1 MKKAVLIALALMLLF
16 SLCACNQADIPNDTT
31 VPAADVVEGKLTWEA
46 INAFPIKYPDMPIQ
60 ERRQLCVDFFNFS
73 KNALWTPKENFSY
86 YVSGSDSTPYTLKA
100 GAVYGGFPYMTV
112 SSGNVY
118 RLLDFM
124 DEGGR
129 VDVAKFMVEE
139 PDAAGVYSNRAMRN
153 FGNQCSYAAY
163 WGWARV
169 VNSVQYGLTYFG
181 VPQRDFILLGEYPG
195 CGLEELE
202 MWVPTTRDDENK
214 IDNTVEVC
222 EALGDQQMYQNYAK
236 LHLGDGLVYVTS
248 GGHFIMCASEPTVVY
263 HSDGTVDGQNS
274 FVLITEQTGAW
285 TTTSS
290 DAGGLFLLTDS
301 VNKKVTFQ
309 RLFSGKYV
317 PFTFQEFQE
326 GDVLEDTE
334 YAFSHTGETITREAL
349 FSSKVTSNYAIADLY
364 VIVTDDAGKEVYR
377 HMVRAP
383 GPNWK
388 ELPVVEKY
396 VHEGTEDQQA
406 VVNTLG
412 VLNAGTY
419 NVRIEV
425 QLGTGERPTVY
436 TGTLKA

>member
-1 MKKAVLIALALMLLF
+1 MKKPLFIALALVLLF
-16 SLCACNQADIPNDTT
+16 SLCACSQAETPNDTT
-31 VPAADVVEGKLTWEA
+31 GPAADAVKGKLTWEA

-73 KNALWTPKENFSY
+73 KTALWTPKENFSY
-86 YVSGSDSTPYTLKA
+86 YVSGSETNPYTLKA

-124 DEGGR
+124 DESGR

-139 PDAAGVYSNRAMRN
+139 LDDNGVYSNRAMRN

-169 VNSVQYGLTYFG
+169 VNSAQYGLTYFG
-181 VPQRDFILLGEYPG
+181 VPQRDFILLGEYPD
-195 CGLEELE
+195 CGLEALE

-222 EALGDQQMYQNYAK
+222 EELGEEQMYKNYAA

-248 GGHFIMCASEPTVVY
+248 GGHFIMCTSEPTVHY
-263 HSDGTVDGQNS
+263 RSDGTVDGQNS

-285 TTTSS
+285 TTAIH
-290 DAGGLFLLTDS
+290 DEGGPFFHTAS
-301 VNKKVTFQ
+301 VNKKVSFQ
-309 RLFSGKYV
+309 WLYSGNYV

-326 GDVLEDTE
+326 GDILEDTE
-334 YAFSHTGETITREAL
+334 VSFSHTGETITKEEL
-349 FSSKVTSNYAIADLY
+349 FASQVTSNYAIADLY
-364 VIVTDDAGKEVYR
+364 VIVTDDDGKEVYR

-388 ELPVVEKY
+388 ELPVTEQY
-396 VHEGTEDQQA
+396 VYEGTEDQQA

-412 VLNAGTY
+412 ELNAGNY
-419 NVRIEV
+419 NVEIVV